1 MQSNSTRVTIQEYVE
16 IEDPMGTVKDWQDVE
31 KYSPFV
37 WATKI
42 YISIEGRERFQ
53 QIGHSDIDFY
63 LRFSHPIDISLADNR
78 FKIDGKYY
86 EAIEPPQERG
96 LISRRATKIAVKEV
110 AGDE

>member
-1 MQSNSTRVTIQEYVE
+1 MESNSTRVTVQEYVE
-16 IEDPMGTVKDWQDVE
+16 VKDPMGTTKEWQDVE
-31 KYSPFV
+31 TY

-42 YISIEGRERFQ
+42 YISIEGREKFQ

-78 FKIDGKYY
+78 FEINGKYY

>member
-1 MQSNSTRVTIQEYVE
+1 MKSNSIRVTVQEYVE
-16 IEDPMGTVKDWQDVE
+16 IDDPMGAVKEWSDVE
-31 KYSPFV
+31 TY

-42 YISIEGRERFQ
+42 YISIEGREKFQ

-86 EAIEPPQERG
+86 EAIQPPEQRG
-96 LISRRATKIAVKEV
+96 LISRRTTKIAVREV
-110 AGDE
+110 AGNE

>member
-1 MQSNSTRVTIQEYVE
+1 MQSNSIRVTVQEFVE
-16 IEDPMGTVKDWQDVE
+16 IDDPMGTVKEWQDTE
-31 KYSPFV
+31 TY

-42 YISIEGRERFQ
+42 YISIEGREKFQ
-53 QIGHSDIDFY
+53 QVGHSDIDFY

-78 FKIDGKYY
+78 FKINGKYY